1 MNLMDSIREFEEDS
15 SKECSKCENYRQGY
29 EGPYCV
35 FYEEEP
41 LGPCSNWV
49 LSAFWKNKRGY

>member
-1 MNLMDSIREFEEDS
+1 MYSIKEFEENS
-15 SKECSKCENYRQGY
+15 TKECSKCENYRQGY

-35 FYEEEP
+35 FYEEAP
-41 LGPCSNWV
+41 LGPCDNWV